1 MPKVGTIRGIGW
13 QNFEHLPGFWGMR
26 RSSEMKNKA
35 DFEQILEMKMP
46 FNGQKGRKIE
56 AFWQLGR
63 VEMRAIPF
71 GGLKPSFPAAQPI
84 STTPEIRGNESNP
97 LRGIETQEVDEGGH
111 HRGDHPEWK

>member
-1 MPKVGTIRGIGW
+1 LQLKVGVKGPKFGTIRGIGW
-13 QNFEHLPGFWGMR
+13 QKSEHPPSFWGMG

-46 FNGQKGRKIE
+46 FNGRNGRKIE

-71 GGLKPSFPAAQPI
+71 GGLKNAAKAPFP
-84 STTPEIRGNESNP
+84 P
-97 LRGIETQEVDEGGH
+97 LLCGFDG
-111 HRGDHPEWK
+111 WK